1 MPVPGKK
8 GLRHNEPGPDRQK
21 NTAGHPIGFPAY
33 GKALPAGRRI
43 RGHFRRGSAG
53 THWTHAGG
61 GLNPP
66 FGGLFNS
73 RKLGYTGTLCA
84 LRVPHEDIERVA
96 GIINEYHGV
105 THNYLRNH
113 EYNMW
118 FTMLAES
125 ENKLDELLTE
135 IRQKTGITQILNLP
149 AVNLFKVRV
158 NFNL

>member
-1 MPVPGKK
+1 MNLDRIDRKILQVIQSDFPLMERPYLQVAESVGISEGEVLERIGRMQEE
-8 GLRHNEPGPDRQK
+8 GL
-21 NTAGHPIGFPAY
+21 I
-33 GKALPAGRRI
+33 RR
-43 RGHFRRGSAG
+43 
-53 THWTHAGG
+53 
-61 GLNPP
+61 L
-66 FGGLFNS
+66 GGLFNS